1 MWVTINEEPC
11 PKCGRRGDHGQREND
26 LCWRCN
32 LPEHL
37 DPEEHKKLISTL
49 RWERENLLETKRDAH
64 TLSVH
69 RLRELYGT
77 DGTTLLAQV
86 LPMLDRN
93 DRDLQALQGGDA

>member
-11 PKCGRRGDHGQREND
+11 PKCGRSGDHGQREND

-32 LPEHL
+32 LPERL
-37 DPEEHKKLISTL
+37 DPEEHRKLIPTL
-49 RWERENLLETKRDAH
+49 RWERENLLETKLDAH

-69 RLRELYGT
+69 RLRELYGA
-77 DGTTLLAQV
+77 DAKTLLAQV

-93 DRDLQALQGGDA
+93 DSDLRALQGGDA